1 MRPNKSAAPGSSSS
15 GSTSTAKLE
24 GLDGAF
30 HFQKNER
37 PGERQNCEI
46 AFARARVVCGWRSFF
61 AYIEKCPYCSREHVH
76 DRTRYYTSIN
86 PWKVLERDG
95 GLRKAQCST
104 RMERRLYRILV
115 EDPPL
120 FTANGTYN
128 SQAFRVMGAL
138 AEEFLPIIDPFW
150 MPRSSVLLRWGDA

>member
-1 MRPNKSAAPGSSSS
+1 MRPNKGAAFGSSSS
-15 GSTSTAKLE
+15 GSVASAELE
-24 GLDGAF
+24 GLGGAF
-30 HFQKNER
+30 HFRNN
-37 PGERQNCEI
+37 ERQNCEI
-46 AFARARVVCGWRSFF
+46 AFARARVVCGWCAFF

-76 DRTRYYTSIN
+76 DRTLYHTSID
-86 PWKVLERDG
+86 PWAVFKRDG
-95 GLRKAQCST
+95 VVRKAGCST
-104 RMERRLYRILV
+104 RAERRLYRILV

-138 AEEFLPIIDPFW
+138 AEEFLPIFDRFW